1 MEKRINFSE
10 NSCATNNSKTPLS
23 VCPSSKGELGDQTR
37 QKERYFDRG
46 WIRPIKTSGLVPL
59 SLYIHQLHY
68 EARRFFAPCGPLIP
82 FSRVTLR
89 GVMVIST
96 PQLIFCSIIRLTEL
110 RSTLYKAY
118 ESVHLLK
125 KLELHLMSGYLTVSV
140 KLIKVLLFKYQST
153 YLNSLRKP
161 HDKLCTPP
169 PRSLSS
175 VSALLAQTL

>member
-1 MEKRINFSE
+1 
-10 NSCATNNSKTPLS
+10 
-23 VCPSSKGELGDQTR
+23 
-37 QKERYFDRG
+37 
-46 WIRPIKTSGLVPL
+46 
-59 SLYIHQLHY
+59 
-68 EARRFFAPCGPLIP
+68 
-82 FSRVTLR
+82 
-89 GVMVIST
+89 MVIST
-96 PQLIFCSIIRLTEL
+96 PLLIFCSIICFTEL

-161 HDKLCTPP
+161 RDKLCTPP
-169 PRSLSS
+169 PRSMSS